1 MKGKRVLELGAGTA
15 LPGLLAAKLGCQVTE
30 LQEFSF
36 RIQADFVPLAA
47 VILLTNV
54 ITVRYGMFHLLPVM
68 SDCDVY
74 PVL

>member
-54 ITVRYGMFHLLPVM
+54 FGLLRLRNNDGKLLKSEVM
-68 SDCDVY
+68 AQM
-74 PVL
+74 